1 MYFMRYKTSNFNIA
15 NHVLNMALGH
25 QEVAQRVRRQRVEV
39 AAWAPLLC
47 INQSSFSIFWY
58 TYMCVCVCVC
68 VYIFVVIV
76 CFWLPR

>member
-25 QEVAQRVRRQRVEV
+25 QEVAQRVRRRRVEV

-47 INQSSFSIFWY
+47 INQSNFSIF
-58 TYMCVCVCVC
+58 
-68 VYIFVVIV
+68 
-76 CFWLPR
+76 